1 MRTSRNVATN
11 EIDKYIGILKLV
23 IFYIIRKF
31 DVFFILSKTTNEK
44 GFYFYFAKHAYT
56 YFIHKSFFFI
66 LKTIHSNHP

>member
-23 IFYIIRKF
+23 IFYIIRKL

-44 GFYFYFAKHAYT
+44 GFYFYFAKNAHTIVKYKGYFYT
-56 YFIHKSFFFI
+56 YLH
-66 LKTIHSNHP
+66 TG